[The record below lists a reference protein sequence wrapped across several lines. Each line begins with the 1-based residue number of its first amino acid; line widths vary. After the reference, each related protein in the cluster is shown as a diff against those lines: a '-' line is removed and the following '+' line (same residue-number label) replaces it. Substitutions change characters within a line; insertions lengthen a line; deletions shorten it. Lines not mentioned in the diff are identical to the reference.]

1 MVQNK
6 KKLIDLF
13 VGNLSN
19 AIVHKILEKAIDDEN
34 ISNKYVKEVKNSW
47 EIAKKY
53 REKINP
59 VSDPLPK
66 KYSEEIRK
74 KVVGRILIEL
84 NLRISRGYTNINL
97 GLVEEYVV
105 AALSDLKIN

>member
-13 VGNLSN
+13 AGNLAN
-19 AIVHKILEKAIDDEN
+19 AVLHRILEKAIEDKA
-34 ISNKYVKEVKNSW
+34 ISNKYLKEVKNSW

-59 VSDPLPK
+59 QKEVLPQKYAQEIK
-66 KYSEEIRK
+66 KKIILRVNSELK
-74 KVVGRILIEL
+74 T
-84 NLRISRGYTNINL
+84 RIS
-97 GLVEEYVV
+97 
-105 AALSDLKIN
+105 K